1 MSFLAPYMLGGLLA
15 CGIPIALHF
24 FYRSRYRTV
33 PWAAMKFLLASIEQ
47 TSRRLRFQ
55 ELLLLVLR
63 VTVLALLALAL
74 ARPSTTAARGG
85 GQGDV
90 VDAVLLIDTSL
101 SMAARD
107 GVVPPNPGS
116 DPYLSALKAFA
127 APDGAVRRLDRAKAA
142 ALAVLASLP
151 AHSTAQVIVVSD
163 RATLL
168 GPQTPSHLDQARQ
181 IVTDIEMSHQGSDL
195 LPGVSEATATLRRGQ
210 SPNKEL
216 YLFSDM
222 QKRGWEAQAASLTDK
237 FKELRGFARIH
248 LVHCATRTPDNAAIV
263 GITPQSSLRTGE
275 RADFAVLVRNTGDG
289 TLRNLSISLE
299 VDGKSAERDTRP
311 LDELK
316 PGETRAVLLTGLLDR
331 AGRRILTARLKT
343 DDLDGDNRFDE
354 VIVVH
359 DRIGILVVDGAPNER
374 EPRNAGSF
382 FLRHAL
388 NLPAQV
394 TTAARA
400 TPRNLAN
407 KDLCILV
414 NVRMEAPSSSPSRF
428 GGDKEGA
435 GGNLAPEFVKNLAG
449 FVREGHGL
457 MIFSGD
463 NVEAESYNRL
473 LFERERLLP
482 MKIAHISDAP
492 AEKPWTLDRQSAEAH
507 PFAKFREEE
516 GYAGVDRVEVRRI
529 VELEKSAQT
538 ADSLDATRVLL
549 RYSNGA
555 PAIAS
560 RKRPGEGEVM
570 LFTTSVSDPR
580 WTDWFI
586 EPAFVPFVQASLNYL
601 LQGQPQAHN
610 RVAGEALHWQ
620 APKVGTSHAYDL
632 VRPDGAHVRLG
643 YPETV
648 AGRPLV
654 VAEDTARAGVYR
666 IVAADRTGQ
675 KAEDEGDNLRSNDE
689 PDGVPFAVSPD
700 VRDSEQLQPSSVGEI
715 DNQLGFKATHWKATD
730 ESGLFG
736 DGERMKDEWTMWLL
750 ATLFVLVLGE
760 TVLAWFCGRAW

>member
-15 CGIPIALHF
+15 CSIPIILHF

-55 ELLLLVLR
+55 ELLLLILR
-63 VTVLALLALAL
+63 VTVLALLALSL
-74 ARPSTTAARGG
+74 ARPSTRATGG

-107 GVVPPNPGS
+107 GVAPPNHGDDS
-116 DPYLSALKAFA
+116 YLSALKQCA
-127 APDGAVRRLDRAKAA
+127 AADGSVRRLDRARAA

-151 AHSTAQVIVVSD
+151 AHSTAQVMTVSD

-181 IVTDIEMSHQGSDL
+181 LVSDIEVSHQGSDL
-195 LPGVSEATATLRRGQ
+195 LPGVSEATAVLRRGQ

-237 FKELRGFARIH
+237 LKGLHSFARVH

-275 RADFAVLVRNTGDG
+275 RADFAVLVRNTGGG
-289 TLRNLSISLE
+289 TLRNLSVSLD
-299 VDGKSAERDTRP
+299 VDGKTAERDTRP

-316 PGETRAVLLTGLLDR
+316 PGETRAVVLTGLLDR
-331 AGRRILTARLKT
+331 PGRRILTARVKT
-343 DDLDGDNRFDE
+343 DDLDADNRFDQ

-359 DRIGILVVDGAPNER
+359 DQVGILVVDGAPDAR

-382 FLRHAL
+382 FLQHAL

-394 TTAARA
+394 TTAERA
-400 TPRNLAN
+400 MPRQLAN

-414 NVRMEAPSSSPSRF
+414 NVRLEANGKNEGGSLSSELVRS
-428 GGDKEGA
+428 
-435 GGNLAPEFVKNLAG
+435 LAG
-449 FVREGHGL
+449 FVHEGHGL
-457 MIFSGD
+457 IIFAGD
-463 NVEAESYNRL
+463 HVEPETYNRFL
-473 LFERERLLP
+473 HEQYRLLP
-482 MKIAHISDAP
+482 AKIARISEAP
-492 AEKPWTLDRQSAEAH
+492 ADKPWILDRQSAEAH

-516 GYAGVDRVEVRRI
+516 GYASVDRVEVRRI
-529 VELEKSAQT
+529 LELENA
-538 ADSLDATRVLL
+538 AEPVGSLDETRVLL

-555 PAIAS
+555 PAIAT

-586 EPAFVPFVQASLNYL
+586 TPAFVPFVQVSLNYL

-610 RVAGEALHWQ
+610 RIAGEPLHWQ
-620 APKVGTSHAYDL
+620 APKTSTAIAYDL
-632 VRPDGAHVRLG
+632 IRPDGETVRLG
-643 YPETV
+643 YPDTV

-654 VAEDTARAGVYR
+654 VADDTARAGVYR
-666 IVAADRTGQ
+666 ILPADRKTRP
-675 KAEDEGDNLRSNDE
+675 KADSDTEVATDSE
-689 PDGVPFAVSPD
+689 PEGVPFAVAAD
-700 VRDSEQLQPSSVGEI
+700 VRDSEQLQPISSADI
-715 DNQLGFKATHWKATD
+715 DNQLGFKAMHWIAGD
-730 ESGLFG
+730 EGGLFG
-736 DGERMKDEWTMWLL
+736 SGERMKNEWTMWLL

>member
-55 ELLLLVLR
+55 ELLLLILR

-85 GQGDV
+85 QQGDV
-90 VDAVLLIDTSL
+90 VDAVLVLDTSL

-107 GVVPPNPGS
+107 GVAPPNPGN
-116 DPYLSALKAFA
+116 DPYLSALKQFA
-127 APDGAVRRLDRAKAA
+127 ADDGSIRRLDRAKAA
-142 ALAVLASLP
+142 ALAVLGGLP
-151 AHSTAQVIVVSD
+151 PHSTAQVIAVSD

-181 IVTDIEMSHQGSDL
+181 IIGDLATTHLGSDL
-195 LPGVSEATATLRRGQ
+195 LPGVTEAAAVLRRGQ

-216 YLFSDM
+216 YLFGDM
-222 QKRGWEAQAASLTDK
+222 QKRGWEAQAASLTEK
-237 FKELRGFARIH
+237 WKEIHEFARVHI
-248 LVHCATRTPDNAAIV
+248 VHCATRSPDNAAIV

-275 RADFAVLVRNTGDG
+275 RADFAVLVRNTSTN
-289 TLRNLSISLE
+289 TLRNLSVTLE

-311 LDELK
+311 LEELK

-331 AGRRILTARLKT
+331 PGRRILTARVQA
-343 DDLDGDNRFDE
+343 DDLDADNRFDQI
-354 VIVVH
+354 IVVH
-359 DRIGILVVDGAPNER
+359 DRIGVLLVDGVPNER
-374 EPRNAGSF
+374 EPRSAGSF
-382 FLRHAL
+382 YLQHAL

-394 TTAARA
+394 TTAERA
-400 TPRNLAN
+400 APRMLAN

-414 NVRMEAPSSSPSRF
+414 NVRLEPN
-428 GGDKEGA
+428 GKNE
-435 GGNLAPEFVKNLAG
+435 GGNLSPEFLKTLAA
-449 FVREGHGL
+449 FVRDGHGL

-463 NVEAESYNRL
+463 RVDAESYNRL
-473 LFERERLLP
+473 LHEQYRLMP
-482 MKIAHISDAP
+482 SKITRVADAP
-492 AEKPWTLDRQSAEAH
+492 ADKPWTLDRQSAEAQ
-507 PFAKFREEE
+507 PFARFREEE
-516 GYAGVDRVEVRRI
+516 SYAGIDRIEVRRAM
-529 VELEKSAQT
+529 ELEKQPESAGT
-538 ADSLDATRVLL
+538 LDEARVLL
-549 RYSNGA
+549 RYSNGGA
-555 PAIAS
+555 AIAS
-560 RKRPGEGEVM
+560 RKRPGEGEV
-570 LFTTSVSDPR
+570 LFFTTSISDPR

-586 EPAFVPFVQASLNYL
+586 KWEFVPFVQVSLNYL

-610 RVAGEALHWQ
+610 HVAGEPLHWQ
-620 APKVGTSHAYDL
+620 TAKAGVARAYDL
-632 VRPDGAHVRLG
+632 VRPDGEHVRLG

-654 VAEDTARAGVYR
+654 TAEDTSRAGVYR
-666 IVAADRTGQ
+666 IARANRQLQPGEEANEEKTN
-675 KAEDEGDNLRSNDE
+675 EE
-689 PDGVPFAVSPD
+689 PDGVPFAVTVD
-700 VRDSEQLQPSSVGEI
+700 VRDSEQLQPATAEDI
-715 DNQLGFKATHWKATD
+715 DGQLGFKPIHWTAGD

-736 DGERMKDEWTMWLL
+736 DAERMKNEWTMWLL
-750 ATLFVLVLGE
+750 AALFVLVLGE

>member
-1 MSFLAPYMLGGLLA
+1 MAFLAPYMLGGLAA

-63 VTVLALLALAL
+63 VAVLALLALAL
-74 ARPSTTAARGG
+74 ARPSTTAARGE

-90 VDAVLLIDTSL
+90 VDAVLLIDNSL

-107 GVVPPNPGS
+107 GVAPPNPGS
-116 DPYLSALKAFA
+116 DLYLSALKEFA
-127 APDGAVRRLDRAKAA
+127 APDGSVRRLDRAKAA

-151 AHSTAQVIVVSD
+151 PHSTAQVITVSD
-163 RATLL
+163 RAAPL
-168 GPQTPSHLDQARQ
+168 GPQTPSHLDQARR
-181 IVTDIEMSHQGSDL
+181 IVSDIEVSHQSSDL
-195 LPGVSEATATLRRGQ
+195 LPGVSEAAATLRRGQ
-210 SPNKEL
+210 APNKEL
-216 YLFSDM
+216 YLFGDM
-222 QKRGWEAQAASLTDK
+222 QRRGWEAQAASLADK
-237 FKELRGFARIH
+237 IKEIHGFARIH

-275 RADFAVLVRNTGDG
+275 RADFAVLVRNTGAG
-289 TLRNLSISLE
+289 TLRNLSVSLE

-316 PGETRAVLLTGLLDR
+316 PAETRAVLLTGLLDR
-331 AGRRILTARLKT
+331 PSRRILTARVKT
-343 DDLDGDNRFDE
+343 DDLDGDNRFDR

-359 DRIGILVVDGAPNER
+359 DQVGILVVDGAPNER

-382 FLRHAL
+382 FLQHAL
-388 NLPAQV
+388 NLPAQL

-400 TPRNLAN
+400 APRLLAN
-407 KDLCILV
+407 KDLCVLV
-414 NVRMEAPSSSPSRF
+414 NVRLEAN
-428 GGDKEGA
+428 GKNE
-435 GGNLAPEFVKNLAG
+435 GGNLSPEFVKNLAA
-449 FVREGHGL
+449 FVRDGHGL
-457 MIFSGD
+457 MIFAGD
-463 NVEAESYNRL
+463 RVEAESYNRL
-473 LFERERLLP
+473 LFEQQRLLP
-482 MKIAHISDAP
+482 MKIARVADSP
-492 AEKPWTLDRQSAEAH
+492 ADKPWTLDRQSAEAN

-516 GYAGVDRVEVRRI
+516 GYAGIDRIEVRRI
-529 VELEKSAQT
+529 VELEKPLQSA
-538 ADSLDATRVLL
+538 ASLDETRVLL

-570 LFTTSVSDPR
+570 VFTTSISDPH

-586 EPAFVPFVQASLNYL
+586 SPAFVPFVQVSLNYL

-610 RVAGEALHWQ
+610 RTAGEPLQWQ
-620 APKVGTSHAYDL
+620 APKAGTTTAYDL
-632 VRPDGAHVRLG
+632 VRPDGEHVRLG

-654 VAEDTARAGVYR
+654 TADDTTRAGVYR
-666 IVAADRTGQ
+666 IVAANQAAQPGADDNDNPRTNG
-675 KAEDEGDNLRSNDE
+675 E
-689 PDGVPFAVSPD
+689 PDGVPFAVAPD
-700 VRDSEQLQPSSVGEI
+700 VRDSEQLQPLRAADIDAQVGV
-715 DNQLGFKATHWKATD
+715 KATHWIAGD
-730 ESGLFG
+730 EGGLFG
-736 DGERMKDEWTMWLL
+736 GGERMKNEWTMWLL